1 MNERKK
7 ERKKERKLTSNKII
21 LLQLVKYNLQLN
33 QQTDHSYSSCS
44 FGKTLVFGKAVV
56 FA

>member
-1 MNERKK
+1 MK